1 MSMLMSGDNRNF
13 CHIKAKQS
21 EKRSCMSQHRLNLCI
36 VKKNFC
42 FNRQTQNTLGKSGT
56 SVPEHLRTKH
66 CLLTQNY
73 YSSPFAMDGGRLRLG
88 DIFHVET
95 AMLSLHLALTDA

>member
-1 MSMLMSGDNRNF
+1 MSMLMSGNNTPGDRNF
-13 CHIKAKQS
+13 CHIKAKLS

-56 SVPEHLRTKH
+56 SVLEHLRTKH

-73 YSSPFAMDGGRLRLG
+73 YSSPCAWMEAG
-88 DIFHVET
+88 
-95 AMLSLHLALTDA
+95 LHLVTFSMLRQQCSVFTSL